1 MRSKGNAIL
10 MLRRIRF
17 SAWLLVVMVLTASFM
32 SAFQKVEIEANDSA
46 FLVASKRI
54 IERASFYKQK
64 WLLQQ
69 QPSHLEID
77 SELLTL
83 SQNGWVL
90 PINEAG
96 DIDCDYWLKVLY
108 PDKQILESLPINI
121 HNHSD
126 GSHYRCDYDY
136 GMNRHVVIDLNYKHF
151 SAKIVLVAE

>member
-10 MLRRIRF
+10 MLRRMRF

-69 QPSHLEID
+69 Q
-77 SELLTL
+77 
-83 SQNGWVL
+83 
-90 PINEAG
+90 
-96 DIDCDYWLKVLY
+96 
-108 PDKQILESLPINI
+108 
-121 HNHSD
+121 
-126 GSHYRCDYDY
+126 
-136 GMNRHVVIDLNYKHF
+136 
-151 SAKIVLVAE
+151 